1 MSDTLLVE
9 CALPVVLRTAATT
22 VVTCTVAYDATPP
35 VATYLYYADDT
46 AMVYADDTAME
57 YAA

>member
-9 CALPVVLRTAATT
+9 CAPPVVLRTAATT

-35 VATYLYYADDT
+35 VAVFLFYADDT
-46 AMVYADDTAME
+46 AMQYADDTQLE
-57 YAA
+57 YA